1 MEIYIYMWVWIRI
14 KIAVLG
20 YEIFMIFFI
29 FLKIFFDIITALINE
44 YKYNQKI
51 NSKGKTKW

>member
-1 MEIYIYMWVWIRI
+1 MWVWIRI

-20 YEIFMIFFI
+20 YEIFVIFFI